1 MSYGAIAN
9 YLSTF
14 IDYSELNEEF
24 DYSFN
29 LNSTNDIA
37 LQELHKFNKIYK
49 SFFFYKN
56 RLVYMINNY
65 EIVLKKDDLI
75 QIINLYLY
83 FKDNNKNNTY
93 LIAEFLLSYYN
104 TISSQEYAKNVENS
118 KKTKNEFR
126 DILSSFSQLKK
137 PIIEF
142 YDLSY
147 ELYTRIIDY
156 SIKNEDIF
164 IGDILDRIC
173 INMKLKADKKE
184 IIVEKLLKNGIYPMT
199 VIKYDNIVNCHVD
212 FYERYIIDILKRET
226 YYNYPENILYILNNK
241 QLLKKEILNLVLN
254 DIITKI
260 NVIQDRVTNP
270 SANFIQILSEID
282 EIIKL
287 INRLLNKLIAIES
300 EQVKKMHECLNNIL
314 YIKRMVVADTEKMN
328 SQMQEFTYEQA
339 IPNSK
344 ISEFVESINKNIG
357 SLYCFSSGNF
367 IKRLN
372 QSLENYSKYP
382 TSYIFNSFSID
393 SEAQVY
399 QKSNDGIENSIFKK
413 YYDSKGKKYTV
424 NHSELRNIL
433 TEGYYN
439 QLIKYMRDSF
449 MNEQKLIISFFDI
462 KEGRNSL
469 IEKLIKKGNYVL
481 ENNYIILA
489 ENVIIIEGMIIK
501 IMKNKKL
508 NYTKSGISNLNVLA
522 KEYYSDDIYFNGLM
536 YINYILYEKQGLN
549 IRNNISHGNYFK
561 RNVEVELFTTFC
573 ALMFL
578 NNLSRKECK

>member
-1 MSYGAIAN
+1 MSYGDVAD

-14 IDYSELNEEF
+14 IDYDELNEEF

-29 LNSTNDIA
+29 LKSTNDIA
-37 LQELHKFNKIYK
+37 LHELHKFNKVYK
-49 SFFFYKN
+49 SFFFYQN

-65 EIVLKKDDLI
+65 EIVLKKDDLN
-75 QIINLYLY
+75 QMINLYLY

-104 TISSQEYAKNVENS
+104 TISSQEYAKNVKNS
-118 KKTKNEFR
+118 KKIKDEFR
-126 DILSSFSQLKK
+126 DTISSFSQLKK

-147 ELYTRIIDY
+147 ELYNRIIDY
-156 SIKNEDIF
+156 SIKNEDVF
-164 IGDILDRIC
+164 IGDILDRLC
-173 INMKLKADKKE
+173 INMKLKNDKKN
-184 IIVEKLLKNGIYPMT
+184 IIIEKLLKNSIYPMT
-199 VIKYDNIVNCHVD
+199 VIKYDNMVKCHVD
-212 FYERYIIDILKRET
+212 FYERYITDILKKET

-241 QLLKKEILNLVLN
+241 KILKKEILNLVLN

-260 NVIQDRVTNP
+260 NIIQDKSTVP
-270 SANFIQILSEID
+270 SENFIQILSEID

-287 INRLLNKLIAIES
+287 INRFLNKLVSIES
-300 EQVKKMHECLNNIL
+300 EQVEKMHECLNNIL

-328 SQMQEFTYEQA
+328 SQMQEFTYEQT
-339 IPNSK
+339 IPNKK

-357 SLYCFSSGNF
+357 SLYGYSSGNF
-367 IKRLN
+367 TKRLN

-382 TSYIFNSFSID
+382 ISYVFNSFSID
-393 SEAQVY
+393 SEAQIY
-399 QKSNDGIENSIFKK
+399 QKSDDGIENSIFKK
-413 YYDSKGKKYTV
+413 YYDTKGKEYTE

-433 TEGYYN
+433 TKDYYN
-439 QLIKYMRDSF
+439 QLIKYMRNSF
-449 MNEQKLIISFFDI
+449 ISEQKFMISFFDI
-462 KEGRNSL
+462 KEGKNSL
-469 IEKLIKKGNYVL
+469 IDKLIKKGNYVL
-481 ENNYIILA
+481 KNNYIILA
-489 ENVIIIEGMIIK
+489 ENVIAIESIIIK
-501 IMKNKKL
+501 IMNNKNL
-508 NYTKSGISNLNVLA
+508 NYTKSGFSNLNVLA

-561 RNVEVELFTTFC
+561 RNIEVELLTTFC

-578 NNLSRKECK
+578 NNLLRKECG